1 MLQQRPYWERPR
13 AVVDRATSM
22 ISNDTE
28 GQPVARYQR
37 RSLFRRRRPA
47 ESPNVPDTQLDAL
60 RRAASFVA
68 SNLVLLDAAADDPD
82 RLDPAAEAIDRE
94 LAEATAQ
101 EALAQFEAAS
111 AQLVDRLVADPDL
124 VVERVYRVARTSSE
138 LAVFVATELHLVAR
152 MLDPTYEPADAR
164 ALAHLLNQSL
174 RSMMGH
180 GLEDWITERIMP
192 WRNLAIR
199 RPLGPEHQLP

>member
-1 MLQQRPYWERPR
+1 MLTAEAVLGEGRQ

-68 SNLVLLDAAADDPD
+68 SNLVLLDAAAADDPD

-192 WRNLAIR
+192 WRNLVIR
-199 RPLGPEHQLP
+199 RGLAWP